1 MNANVAVEA
10 RPTRSA
16 SNKSNLPASSYSSK
30 PQYCSRLFP
39 VPTRYTF
46 LRSKASLL
54 RLNVRNRVFYAATLL
69 EAGHREEAQ
78 QQLDEALK
86 IFAGGCEGMGRVEK
100 TARVIRARALE
111 AAGQA
116 EEAAAERVRAEA
128 MPFEGFAHR
137 LGRLATG

>member
-46 LRSKASLL
+46 LLPPLSRPVARQRIPNARNFRTYCS
-54 RLNVRNRVFYAATLL
+54 VRNRISLPVLL
-69 EAGHREEAQ
+69 QGSS
-78 QQLDEALK
+78 
-86 IFAGGCEGMGRVEK
+86 
-100 TARVIRARALE
+100 T
-111 AAGQA
+111 
-116 EEAAAERVRAEA
+116 
-128 MPFEGFAHR
+128 
-137 LGRLATG
+137 